1 MLCVVMLSVVMM
13 TVVVLNVVMPNVIA
27 PFKYRPKACIKK
39 RFTVVINI
47 VIFKGSVIDKAG

>member
-1 MLCVVMLSVVMM
+1 MM
-13 TVVVLNVVMPNVIA
+13 SVVVLNVVMPNVVA

-47 VIFKGSVIDKAG
+47 VIFKASVIDKAG